1 MRKDGNRLS
10 GEIGNIGE
18 FLRERILQ
26 WSSFMRTC
34 FLPEVG
40 DNPVEI
46 VKAEWNKKNEE
57 WEKIQDRLLRRGGW
71 FENVKLFS
79 EEFHLNK
86 SSLYWKT

>member
-1 MRKDGNRLS
+1 METDYLERL
-10 GEIGNIGE
+10 EILVNFWEKGYYSE
-18 FLRERILQ
+18 AL
-26 WSSFMRTC
+26 FMRTC